1 MKRKT
6 FYILIFI
13 LILFASVVLLSF
25 LKPSLIY
32 FSSSSSNSSD
42 NNISKNK
49 AGFFEIKKVEIEGDT
64 PFVSHARIKNIL
76 LKHVKTNFF
85 DIDLSDTILSLDALP
100 GITSTSIRRVWPDK
114 LVVMLS
120 SDIAFARSSKKN
132 WFINPKGDL
141 FESELPVDKA
151 LPIFQA
157 PAGKIV
163 NIIEFYNKIKDKFLK
178 NYLYIN
184 KIYLQNTGDW
194 EIFVEPLNDKYLKDP
209 KEFSIQLGH
218 RFLDKR
224 IDNIL
229 QVYAAGKLN
238 ENKSSPKVVNLQY
251 QNGFSVQWYS

>member
-13 LILFASVVLLSF
+13 LILFASLVLVSFFKPSF
-25 LKPSLIY
+25 LY
-32 FSSSSSNSSD
+32 FSSS
-42 NNISKNK
+42 NNISNNK

-157 PAGKIV
+157 PTGKIV
-163 NIIEFYNKIKDKFLK
+163 NIIEFYNKIKDKFLNK
-178 NYLYIN
+178 YLYIN

-194 EIFVEPLNDKYLKDP
+194 EIFVEPLNDKYLKNP
-209 KEFSIQLGH
+209 KAFSIQLGH

-224 IDNIL
+224 IDDIL